1 MTSTIDKR
9 FASDGDPEIPKDRMV
24 DALRAGNKLNAG
36 TNNELNRVGLK
47 LSDLKRLMVEMHDEV
62 IDQTHE
68 DITRASEIFVGETDR
83 QLKEAMST
91 LMKYLSEL
99 EKPLGSIDE
108 LFELVK
114 KLQSDMKETK
124 NVIKNRLDYGQT
136 IDEIEDK

>member
-1 MTSTIDKR
+1 MTTIDKK
-9 FASDGDPEIPKDRMV
+9 FSKDNDPDIPKDRII

-36 TNNELNRVGLK
+36 TNNELNRLGQRV
-47 LSDLKRLMVEMHDEV
+47 SDLQKIMVEMHNDV
-62 IDQTHE
+62 IDQTHSH
-68 DITRASEIFVGETDR
+68 IKRASDIFVGETDR

-114 KLQSDMKETK
+114 KLQSDMEETK

-136 IDEIEDK
+136 IEEIEDK